1 MSMSPHNE
9 VIKQDAAGVVMSA
22 KKLQP
27 NCGVVRPRKYHSD
40 AHENITILD

>member
-22 KKLQP
+22 